1 MKRKHNLFIILI
13 MLLSTCFFRIEV
25 SAKNIDT
32 DDNIS
37 LWVGD
42 SRTVLIYQDLNMKS
56 KKNVSYR
63 SKAKIERFNSRSFL
77 MLKYRDCYAARGI
90 GYDFIKKSIPKI
102 KSIVKKRDCQNI
114 VLSPSVNDI
123 YNTRLNSFYYYG
135 NGKRIPA
142 SPEKLA
148 KKYWK
153 LFKTELVKKY
163 TDDHF
168 YILSINPVYCPL
180 KYQGNTVTNE
190 KIVRF
195 NKKMKS
201 LIAKSSFENV
211 SYVDTYK
218 NIFKKQGLI
227 HKKSA
232 YRYALKYRTTNVRY
246 MRESSSY
253 QLHFSDKVDKKI
265 YKYVNGFIDKTMNNE

>member
-1 MKRKHNLFIILI
+1 MNKNWLTRTAAALMAAAVLFGGG
-13 MLLSTCFFRIEV
+13 MTAQAAENV
-25 SAKNIDT
+25 DT
-32 DDNIS
+32 QDDIS

-42 SRTVLIYQDLNMKS
+42 SRTVLIYQDLNMKAPNGTAYRN
-56 KKNVSYR
+56 KARVSGGY
-63 SKAKIERFNSRSFL
+63 L
-77 MLKYRDCYAARGI
+77 YLTYRDCYAARGS
-90 GYDFIKKSIPKI
+90 GYDLVLKADSKI
-102 KSIVKKRDCQNI
+102 KSVVDKEGRKNVVFSSGLND
-114 VLSPSVNDI
+114 LYKTEVNPFS
-123 YNTRLNSFYYYG
+123 TRV
-135 NGKRIPA
+135 NGKKVTA
-142 SPEKLA
+142 SPETLA

-153 LFKTELVKKY
+153 LYKKNYIKKY
-163 TDDHF
+163 PEDHF
-168 YILSINPVYCPL
+168 YITSMNPVYSAL
-180 KYQGNTVTNE
+180 YYRGNSVTND
-190 KIVRF
+190 KVVRF

-253 QLHFSDKVDKKI
+253 QLHFSDKVNKMI
-265 YKYVNGFIDKTMNNE
+265 YNYVNQFIEQDQ

>member
-1 MKRKHNLFIILI
+1 MKIKYILFTTLLL
-13 MLLSTCFFRIEV
+13 LLSVNIFSIDI

-37 LWVGD
+37 LWIGD

-56 KKNVSYR
+56 KNGTSYR
-63 SKAKIERFNSRSFL
+63 SKAKIERFNSTSYL

-90 GYDFIKKSIPKI
+90 GYNFIKNSMPKI
-102 KSIVKKRDCQNI
+102 KSVAKKKECQNI
-114 VLSPSVNDI
+114 ILSPSVNDI
-123 YNTRLNSFYYYG
+123 YNTRLNSFYYY
-135 NGKRIPA
+135 NNRKRVPA

-153 LFKTELVKKY
+153 LFKKELIKKY
-163 TDDHF
+163 KDDHF
-168 YILSINPVYCPL
+168 YILSINPVYRPL

-195 NKKMKS
+195 NKTMKN

-253 QLHFSDKVDKKI
+253 QLHYSDKVNKML
-265 YKYVNGFIDKTMNNE
+265 YKYVNDFIDKT